1 MNNTPTVIKA
11 TNSSD
16 LLTVIPHLL
25 GALPSRSIVL
35 VPFTGGRSAGAFR
48 IDLPD
53 PTVDATEI
61 AQALTAMAARVD
73 YTTAVALIIYTD
85 EHIAEALD
93 VWRPLADAFAAEC
106 KHAEMELFDALCV
119 AGDGWAGFA
128 AGDVIHDQAP
138 ALAVIPGQEAPKPLD
153 GRSVLPEVPLSI
165 SEAVAAVIVDRD
177 LDAINS
183 NRSDLTDAI
192 ESSLGHTASLP
203 TEVLADL
210 ALILSEPSSRDVA
223 LIQWMGSAEDGD
235 QAQRYQ
241 RAFLDGRDPAP
252 IPLLNRFIGAG
263 PRPDAARLGAAL
275 EVSRQVA
282 AAAPK
287 GIRSGAIVAC
297 AWLSWA
303 FGQSSTAAAYL
314 AQVEQ
319 GTPASSMAEIL
330 ASIIDHGHL
339 PDWCFD
345 RR

>member
-11 TNSSD
+11 TDSSD

-35 VPFTGGRSAGAFR
+35 VPFSDERSAGAFR

-53 PTVDATEI
+53 PTVDATEF
-61 AQALTAMAARVD
+61 AQALIALAARVD
-73 YTTAVALIIYTD
+73 YATTVALIVYAD

-93 VWRPLADAFAAEC
+93 VWRPLADAFASEC
-106 KHAEMELFDALCV
+106 KYAEMDLIEALCV
-119 AGDGWAGFA
+119 SGDGWAGFA
-128 AGDVIHDQAP
+128 TSDVIHSQVPSP
-138 ALAVIPGQEAPKPLD
+138 AEIPGQEAPKAFED
-153 GRSVLPEVPLSI
+153 RAVLPEVSPSVRD
-165 SEAVAAVIVDRD
+165 SVASAITDSD
-177 LDAINS
+177 LDASNS

-235 QAQRYQ
+235 SVQRYQ

-263 PRPDAARLGAAL
+263 PRPDVARLNAAL

-303 FGQSSTAAAYL
+303 FGRSSTASAYL

-319 GTPASSMAEIL
+319 GTPAISMAEIL

-339 PDWCFD
+339 PEWCFD